1 MLIIRAMSTIKEI
14 IAFLSSSE
22 HKKLSEILPKE
33 FEYSSTKKY
42 YHIFG
47 EAQEIYFDG
56 SKDSLRLIKNL
67 LKLRPNMKKKVF
79 LKLLPY
85 WKYNLWSRKIDVPF
99 NDKENLPGNLVLV
112 SNRAVSIDFNSSKV
126 IRLNIS
132 NPCRE
137 KEFRR
142 ELREIGVTVPKIV
155 EIGNKYVQ
163 EELIK
168 GLCRFK
174 SLEGNEEALV
184 DAYKDLIVFYNH
196 KGVEVTKEGLF
207 EVKAHGDFHI
217 GNLGKASN
225 KTFLF
230 DWEDRKREPLY
241 YDLLY
246 FLWVEYKFE
255 DIFYRRQLES
265 LSTKAAQELD
275 VPQNKKPMN
284 ILNALDT
291 LMKDKDSRKA
301 EEFSQKVK
309 KVYE

>member
-1 MLIIRAMSTIKEI
+1 M
-14 IAFLSSSE
+14 
-22 HKKLSEILPKE
+22 
-33 FEYSSTKKY
+33 
-42 YHIFG
+42 
-47 EAQEIYFDG
+47 
-56 SKDSLRLIKNL
+56 
-67 LKLRPNMKKKVF
+67 
-79 LKLLPY
+79 
-85 WKYNLWSRKIDVPF
+85 
-99 NDKENLPGNLVLV
+99 
-112 SNRAVSIDFNSSKV
+112 
-126 IRLNIS
+126 
-132 NPCRE
+132 
-137 KEFRR
+137 
-142 ELREIGVTVPKIV
+142 
-155 EIGNKYVQ
+155 
-163 EELIK
+163 
-168 GLCRFK
+168 
-174 SLEGNEEALV
+174 
-184 DAYKDLIVFYNH
+184 FYNH